1 MNIPMA
7 QTKPFLGLESVL
19 SEWERGE
26 DPVNHLQ
33 THLTSDSLPLEI
45 RLEAYRRWGN
55 GASPWLLLAWVAAE
69 KMALRS
75 TA

>member
-1 MNIPMA
+1 MNMPTA
-7 QTKPFLGLESVL
+7 QTKSFLGIENVL
-19 SEWERGE
+19 AEWQKGE

-33 THLTSDSLPLEI
+33 THLTSDSVPLEI

-55 GASPWLLLAWVAAE
+55 GASPWLLLAWVSAE
-69 KMALRS
+69 KAALRS